1 MLHVGNIYSACM
13 EKIFNK
19 YNSMYIRNIF
29 LEAQILLEEM
39 PRPEDGRAKST

>member
-1 MLHVGNIYSACM
+1 MLHVGNIYSAYM

-29 LEAQILLEEM
+29 LEAQILLEEV
-39 PRPEDGRAKST
+39 PRPENAHAKST